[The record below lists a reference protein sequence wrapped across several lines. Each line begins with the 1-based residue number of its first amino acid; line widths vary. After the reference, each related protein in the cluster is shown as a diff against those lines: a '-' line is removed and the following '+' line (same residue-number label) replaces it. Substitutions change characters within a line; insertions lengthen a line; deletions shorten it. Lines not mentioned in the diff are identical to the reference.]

1 MTAWEHGM
9 SLESAERLIRAVGA
23 VVGLGTLTYAIV
35 GILRSLRRP
44 SGREERGARFALRI
58 PIILFATFLFIVIG
72 ALLWRPLPIGDRTWS
87 AAIFLALGS
96 LFFFGGL
103 LLYLWG
109 MRTLGA
115 MFGPSTG
122 FAVRLQAEH
131 QLIVSGPYARV
142 RHPMYLAVMA
152 TAIGSLLLYRTWAT
166 LLFAIGMFGLLVRAR
181 REEKVLEKE
190 FGAIWQAYAARVPQ
204 WLPRL
209 QRR

>member
-1 MTAWEHGM
+1 M
-9 SLESAERLIRAVGA
+9 SLEIAERITRAVGA
-23 VVGLGTLTYAIV
+23 VVGLGTLTYAV
-35 GILRSLRRP
+35 VEILRSLHRP

-58 PIILFATFLFIVIG
+58 PFILFGTFLFVIAG

-87 AAIFLALGS
+87 TAIFLALGS

-103 LLYLWG
+103 VLYLWG
-109 MRTLGA
+109 MRTLGQ

-131 QLIVSGPYARV
+131 HLIVSGPYAYV
-142 RHPMYLAVMA
+142 RHPMYLAVIA
-152 TAIGSLLLYRTWAT
+152 TAVGSLLLYRTWAT

-190 FGAIWQAYAARVPQ
+190 FGTIWQAYAARVPQ

-209 QRR
+209 HQR